1 MDFKQIE
8 AFVNVAKYKSF
19 SKAADAIF
27 LSQPTISAHISNLE
41 KELNTV
47 LFDRSSKEVTLTPSG
62 KIFLD
67 YAVNL
72 LNIRNNAV
80 FSISEFEKKITG
92 KLTIASSTTPCRF
105 LVPSLIKK
113 FHENYSSVEFDVKEE
128 STKNVID
135 YIIKGEAEIGIVGEV
150 LADDRLTYKKIADDN
165 LIIIGSPEVKNI
177 TSLEELLKQRF
188 ILREKGS
195 ATRNIFEKYMD
206 NLGCL
211 EKIKV
216 FAEVSSLEAVL
227 QFVKNGIGIS
237 IVSEYACE
245 DYTKTGLV
253 KKIEV
258 DGFKINRD
266 IYLIFHNKRTLSP
279 AARAFYEF
287 SSNNI

>member
-19 SKAADAIF
+19 SKAAEAIF

-62 KIFLD
+62 RIFLD

-105 LVPSLIKK
+105 LVPMLIKK
-113 FHENYSSVEFDVKEE
+113 FHENYSSVEFDVKED
-128 STKNVID
+128 STKNVVE
-135 YIIKGEAEIGIVGEV
+135 YIIKGEAEIGIVGEIIS
-150 LADDRLTYKKIADDN
+150 DERLTYKKIADDN
-165 LIIIGSPEVKNI
+165 LVIIGHSHLK
-177 TSLEELLKQRF
+177 SSMSFEELLKQRF

-195 ATRNIFEKYMD
+195 ATRNIFENHLD
-206 NLGCL
+206 TLGYL
-211 EKIKV
+211 EKIRV

-245 DYTKTGLV
+245 DYIKTGLV
-253 KKIEV
+253 KKIEIN
-258 DGFKINRD
+258 GFEIHRD

-287 SSNNI
+287 TSNNI